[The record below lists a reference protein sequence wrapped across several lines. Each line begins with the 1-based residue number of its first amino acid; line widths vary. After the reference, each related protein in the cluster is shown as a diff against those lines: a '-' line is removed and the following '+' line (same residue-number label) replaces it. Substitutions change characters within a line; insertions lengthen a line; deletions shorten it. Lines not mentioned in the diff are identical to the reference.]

1 MIRSIEKLDQE
12 KSFIENI
19 RSLVESDWHEINQE
33 IRLQLDTDVGLIS
46 NISNYIINSGGKRLR
61 PLLVLLV
68 AKASQV
74 DDKNHTRI
82 LAAIMIELIHTATL
96 LHDDVVDDSN
106 NRRGS
111 KTVHQHFG
119 NQSAILVGD
128 FLYSR
133 AFQVMVQ
140 IGQMRVMEIMA
151 DATNTIA
158 EGEVLQ
164 LINCGNPD
172 ITEKQ
177 YLDVIY
183 RKTGKLFEAGATIGA
198 VLGNQSKLIE
208 SSLTD
213 YGRNLGIAFQLID
226 DVLDYSSSFETIGKD
241 VGDDL
246 AEGKPTLPLI
256 YALERCEPKEQI
268 IIRQAIQSK
277 NTQNIDQIIEY
288 IKSSGALALST
299 EKAKSLSDQAIE
311 SLEPLP
317 ESEYK
322 NGLIE
327 LAQFAMNRMY

>member
-1 MIRSIEKLDQE
+1 MIRSIEKLNQE
-12 KSFIENI
+12 KSFIEKI
-19 RSLVESDWHEINQE
+19 RSLVESDWHETNQE

-208 SSLTD
+208 SSLTE
-213 YGRNLGIAFQLID
+213 YGRNLGIAFQVID

-288 IKSSGALALST
+288 IKSSGALALSA

>member
-111 KTVHQHFG
+111 ETVHQHFG

-128 FLYSR
+128 FVYSR

-277 NTQNIDQIIEY
+277 NTKNIDQIIEY
-288 IKSSGALALST
+288 IKSSGALALSA

>member
-1 MIRSIEKLDQE
+1 MIRSVEKLDQE

-111 KTVHQHFG
+111 ETVHQHFG

-128 FLYSR
+128 FVYSR

-164 LINCGNPD
+164 LINSGNPD

-288 IKSSGALALST
+288 IKSSGALALSA

>member
-111 KTVHQHFG
+111 ETVHQHFG

-140 IGQMRVMEIMA
+140 IGQMRIMEIMA
-151 DATNTIA
+151 DTTNTIA

-164 LINCGNPD
+164 LINSGNPD

>member
-12 KSFIENI
+12 KSFIEKI
-19 RSLVESDWHEINQE
+19 RSLVESDWHETNQE

-140 IGQMRVMEIMA
+140 IGQMRIMEIMA
-151 DATNTIA
+151 DTTNTIA

-164 LINCGNPD
+164 LINSGNPD

-208 SSLTD
+208 SSLTE

-299 EKAKSLSDQAIE
+299 KKVKSLSDQAIE

>member
-12 KSFIENI
+12 KSFIEKI
-19 RSLVESDWHEINQE
+19 RSLVELDWQEINQE

-61 PLLVLLV
+61 PLMVVL
-68 AKASQV
+68 ATKACGV
-74 DDKNHTRI
+74 DNKNHARI

-96 LHDDVVDDSN
+96 LHDDVVDDSK
-106 NRRGS
+106 NRRGIETAHQNFGS
-111 KTVHQHFG
+111 KST
-119 NQSAILVGD
+119 ILVGD

-172 ITEKQ
+172 TTEKQ

-208 SSLTD
+208 SSLIE

-241 VGDDL
+241 IGDDL
-246 AEGKPTLPLI
+246 TEGKPTLPLI
-256 YALERCEPKEQI
+256 YTLERCKPEEQI
-268 IIRQAIQSK
+268 IIREAIQSK
-277 NTQNIDQIIEY
+277 NAQHIDQIIAWV
-288 IKSSGALALST
+288 KSSGALALSA
-299 EKAKSLSDQAIE
+299 EKAKAASNQAIK

-317 ESEYK
+317 ESDYK
-322 NGLIE
+322 QGLIE
-327 LAQFAMNRMY
+327 LAQFAINRMY

>member
-1 MIRSIEKLDQE
+1 MIRSVEKLDQE

>member
-12 KSFIENI
+12 KSFIEKI
-19 RSLVESDWHEINQE
+19 RSLVESDWHETNQE

-68 AKASQV
+68 AKACQV
-74 DDKNHTRI
+74 DEKNHTRI

-96 LHDDVVDDSN
+96 LHDDVVDDSK

-140 IGQMRVMEIMA
+140 IGQMRIMEIMA
-151 DATNTIA
+151 DTTNTIA

-164 LINCGNPD
+164 LINSGNPD

-208 SSLTD
+208 SSLTE

>member
-1 MIRSIEKLDQE
+1 MIRSIEKLDQD
-12 KSFIENI
+12 KSFIEKI
-19 RSLVESDWHEINQE
+19 RSLVESDWQEINQE

-61 PLLVLLV
+61 PLMVVL
-68 AKASQV
+68 ATKACGV
-74 DDKNHTRI
+74 DNKNHARI

-96 LHDDVVDDSN
+96 LHDDVVDDSK
-106 NRRGS
+106 NRRGIE
-111 KTVHQHFG
+111 TAHQNFG
-119 NQSAILVGD
+119 SESTILVGD

-172 ITEKQ
+172 TTEKQ
-177 YLDVIY
+177 YLDIIY

-208 SSLTD
+208 SSLTE

-226 DVLDYSSSFETIGKD
+226 DVLDYSSSLETIGKD
-241 VGDDL
+241 IGDDL
-246 AEGKPTLPLI
+246 TEGKPTLPLI
-256 YALERCEPKEQI
+256 YTLERCKPEKQI
-268 IIRQAIQSK
+268 IIREAIQSK
-277 NTQNIDQIIEY
+277 NAQNIDQIIAWV
-288 IKSSGALALST
+288 KSSGALALSA
-299 EKAKSLSDQAIE
+299 EKAKTASNQAIK
-311 SLEPLP
+311 SLKPLP
-317 ESEYK
+317 ESDYK
-322 NGLIE
+322 QGLIE
-327 LAQFAMNRMY
+327 LAQFAINRMY

>member
-111 KTVHQHFG
+111 ETVHQHFG

-128 FLYSR
+128 FVYSR

-172 ITEKQ
+172 TTEKQ
-177 YLDVIY
+177 YLDVLY

-208 SSLTD
+208 SSLTE
-213 YGRNLGIAFQLID
+213 YGRNLGIAFQVID

>member
-12 KSFIENI
+12 KSFIEKT
-19 RSLVESDWHEINQE
+19 RSLVESDWQEINRE
-33 IRLQLDTDVGLIS
+33 LRLQLDTDVGLIS

-111 KTVHQHFG
+111 ETVHQHFG

-128 FLYSR
+128 FVYSR

-164 LINCGNPD
+164 LINSGNPD

-208 SSLTD
+208 SSLTE

-288 IKSSGALALST
+288 IKSSGALALSA

>member
-1 MIRSIEKLDQE
+1 MIRSIEKLNQE
-12 KSFIENI
+12 KSFIEKI
-19 RSLVESDWHEINQE
+19 RSLVESDWHETNQE

-111 KTVHQHFG
+111 ETVHQHFG

-128 FLYSR
+128 FVYSR

>member
-12 KSFIENI
+12 KSFIEKI
-19 RSLVESDWHEINQE
+19 RSLVESDWHETNQE

-111 KTVHQHFG
+111 ETVHQHFG

-128 FLYSR
+128 FVYSR

-164 LINCGNPD
+164 LINYGNPD

>member
-12 KSFIENI
+12 KSFIEKI
-19 RSLVESDWHEINQE
+19 RSLVESDWHETNQE

-111 KTVHQHFG
+111 ETVHQHFG

-128 FLYSR
+128 FVYSR

-288 IKSSGALALST
+288 IKSSGALALSA

>member
-74 DDKNHTRI
+74 DDNNHTRI

-111 KTVHQHFG
+111 ETVHQHFG

-128 FLYSR
+128 FVYSR

-299 EKAKSLSDQAIE
+299 KKVKSLSDQAIE

>member
-208 SSLTD
+208 SSLTE
-213 YGRNLGIAFQLID
+213 YGRNLGIAFQVID

>member
-1 MIRSIEKLDQE
+1 MIRSIEKLNQE
-12 KSFIENI
+12 KSFIEKI
-19 RSLVESDWHEINQE
+19 RSLVESDWHETNQE

-111 KTVHQHFG
+111 ETVHQHFG

-128 FLYSR
+128 FVYSR

-164 LINCGNPD
+164 LINSGNPD

>member
-111 KTVHQHFG
+111 ETVHQHFG

-128 FLYSR
+128 FVYSR

-164 LINCGNPD
+164 LINSGNAD

-288 IKSSGALALST
+288 IKSSGALALSA

>member
-12 KSFIENI
+12 KSFIEKT
-19 RSLVESDWHEINQE
+19 RSLVESDWQEINRE
-33 IRLQLDTDVGLIS
+33 LRLQLDTDVGLIS

-111 KTVHQHFG
+111 ETVHQHFG

-128 FLYSR
+128 FVYSR

-208 SSLTD
+208 SSLTE
-213 YGRNLGIAFQLID
+213 YGRNLGIAFQVID

>member
-12 KSFIENI
+12 KSFIEKI
-19 RSLVESDWHEINQE
+19 RSLVESDWHETNQE

-164 LINCGNPD
+164 LINSGNPD

>member
-12 KSFIENI
+12 KSFIEKI
-19 RSLVESDWHEINQE
+19 RSLVESDWHETNQE

-111 KTVHQHFG
+111 ETVHQHFG

-128 FLYSR
+128 FVYSR

-164 LINCGNPD
+164 LINSGNPD

-208 SSLTD
+208 SSLTE

>member
-1 MIRSIEKLDQE
+1 MIRSIEKLNQE
-12 KSFIENI
+12 KSFIEKI
-19 RSLVESDWHEINQE
+19 RSLVESDWHETNQE

-111 KTVHQHFG
+111 ETVHQHFG

-128 FLYSR
+128 FVYSR

-288 IKSSGALALST
+288 IKSSGALALSA

>member
-288 IKSSGALALST
+288 IKSSGALALSA

>member
-164 LINCGNPD
+164 LINSGNPD

>member
-1 MIRSIEKLDQE
+1 MIRSVEKLDQE
-12 KSFIENI
+12 KSFIEKI
-19 RSLVESDWHEINQE
+19 RSLVESDWQEINQE

-61 PLLVLLV
+61 PLMVVL
-68 AKASQV
+68 ATKACGV
-74 DDKNHTRI
+74 DRKNHARI

-96 LHDDVVDDSN
+96 LHDDVVDDSM
-106 NRRGS
+106 NRRGIE
-111 KTVHQHFG
+111 TAHQNFG
-119 NQSAILVGD
+119 SESTILVGD

-172 ITEKQ
+172 TTEKQ

-208 SSLTD
+208 SSLIE

-241 VGDDL
+241 IGDDL
-246 AEGKPTLPLI
+246 TEGKPTLPLI
-256 YALERCEPKEQI
+256 YTLERCKPEEQI
-268 IIRQAIQSK
+268 IIREAIQSK
-277 NTQNIDQIIEY
+277 NAQHIDQIIAWV
-288 IKSSGALALST
+288 KSSGALALSA
-299 EKAKSLSDQAIE
+299 EKAKAASNQAIK

-317 ESEYK
+317 ESDYK
-322 NGLIE
+322 QGLIE
-327 LAQFAMNRMY
+327 LAQFAINRMY

>member
-111 KTVHQHFG
+111 ETVHQHFG

-128 FLYSR
+128 FVYSR

-288 IKSSGALALST
+288 IKSSGALALSA

>member
-111 KTVHQHFG
+111 ETVHQHFG

-128 FLYSR
+128 FVYSR

-172 ITEKQ
+172 TTEKQ
-177 YLDVIY
+177 YLDVLY

>member
-111 KTVHQHFG
+111 ETVHQHFG

-128 FLYSR
+128 FVYSR

-164 LINCGNPD
+164 LINSGNPD

-288 IKSSGALALST
+288 IKSSGALALSA

>member
-111 KTVHQHFG
+111 ETVHQHFG

-128 FLYSR
+128 FVYSR

-299 EKAKSLSDQAIE
+299 KKVKSLSDQAIE

>member
-111 KTVHQHFG
+111 ETVHQHFG

-128 FLYSR
+128 FVYSR

-172 ITEKQ
+172 TTEKQ

-208 SSLTD
+208 SSLIE

-241 VGDDL
+241 IGDDL
-246 AEGKPTLPLI
+246 TEGKPTLPLI
-256 YALERCEPKEQI
+256 YTLERCKPEEQI
-268 IIRQAIQSK
+268 IIREAIQSK
-277 NTQNIDQIIEY
+277 NAQNIDQIIAWV
-288 IKSSGALALST
+288 KSSGALALSA
-299 EKAKSLSDQAIE
+299 EKAKTASNQAIK
-311 SLEPLP
+311 SLKPLP
-317 ESEYK
+317 ESDYK
-322 NGLIE
+322 QGLIE
-327 LAQFAMNRMY
+327 LAQFAINRMY

>member
-1 MIRSIEKLDQE
+1 MIRSIEKLNQE
-12 KSFIENI
+12 KSFIEEI
-19 RSLVESDWHEINQE
+19 RSLVESDWHETNQE

-111 KTVHQHFG
+111 ETVHQHFG

-128 FLYSR
+128 FVYSR

-140 IGQMRVMEIMA
+140 IGQMRIMEIMA
-151 DATNTIA
+151 DTTNTIA

-164 LINCGNPD
+164 LINSGNPD

-208 SSLTD
+208 SSLTE
-213 YGRNLGIAFQLID
+213 YGRNLGIAFQVID

>member
-111 KTVHQHFG
+111 ETVHQHFG

-128 FLYSR
+128 FVYSR

-164 LINCGNPD
+164 LINSGNAD

-177 YLDVIY
+177 YLDVIN

-277 NTQNIDQIIEY
+277 NTKNIDQIIEY
-288 IKSSGALALST
+288 IKSSGALALSA

>member
-111 KTVHQHFG
+111 ETVHQHFG

-128 FLYSR
+128 FVYSR

-164 LINCGNPD
+164 LINSGNPD

>member
-1 MIRSIEKLDQE
+1 MIRSVEKLDQE

-164 LINCGNPD
+164 LINSGNPD

-208 SSLTD
+208 SSLTE
-213 YGRNLGIAFQLID
+213 YGRNLGIAFQVID

-288 IKSSGALALST
+288 IKSSGALALSA

>member
-1 MIRSIEKLDQE
+1 
-12 KSFIENI
+12 
-19 RSLVESDWHEINQE
+19 
-33 IRLQLDTDVGLIS
+33 
-46 NISNYIINSGGKRLR
+46 
-61 PLLVLLV
+61 
-68 AKASQV
+68 
-74 DDKNHTRI
+74 

-111 KTVHQHFG
+111 ETVHQHFG

-128 FLYSR
+128 FVYSR

>member
-12 KSFIENI
+12 KSFIEKI
-19 RSLVESDWHEINQE
+19 RSLVESDWHETNQE

-111 KTVHQHFG
+111 ETVHQHFG

-128 FLYSR
+128 FVYSR

-208 SSLTD
+208 SSLTE

>member
-12 KSFIENI
+12 KSFIEKI
-19 RSLVESDWHEINQE
+19 RSLVESDWHETNQE

-164 LINCGNPD
+164 LINSGNPD

-208 SSLTD
+208 SSLTE

-288 IKSSGALALST
+288 IKSSGALALSA

>member
-74 DDKNHTRI
+74 DEKNHTRI
-82 LAAIMIELIHTATL
+82 LAAIMIEWVHTATL

-111 KTVHQHFG
+111 ETVHQHFG

-128 FLYSR
+128 FVYSR

-277 NTQNIDQIIEY
+277 NTKNIDQIIEY
-288 IKSSGALALST
+288 IKSSGALALSA